1 MSHAGMMYEDVVLG
15 RYYID
20 NWVMGMVLLHD
31 GILIDST
38 EASSEWS
45 LLHCSTWN
53 PSGRQHLLEKGTLGV
68 DKLQRLFLQQENNE
82 ERLSM
87 EFSTSRKLLDL

>member
-1 MSHAGMMYEDVVLG
+1 MSHPGMMYEDVVIG

-38 EASSEWS
+38 EASSE
-45 LLHCSTWN
+45 
-53 PSGRQHLLEKGTLGV
+53 
-68 DKLQRLFLQQENNE
+68 
-82 ERLSM
+82 
-87 EFSTSRKLLDL
+87 